1 MGWDWERGR
10 LWDGIGNG
18 DGFGTGTA
26 VGWAALAVA
35 AELWGRT
42 HRSGTRR
49 VPACPTAAPRRPWL
63 PHCTHCCPT
72 AAPQLPHG
80 ADGGPMAAPLQPH
93 GCPTAP
99 IAAPLHPLPPHSCPT
114 VPIAAPLHPLLPH
127 SAHGCPIA
135 APWRPQLH
143 PQLPHGSH
151 SCPTAPIAAPR
162 RPHSCPTAPIAAPR
176 RPLLPHCTH
185 RCPPAAPPHPHCSS
199 PISRQHSSPMA
210 IYGVHSSP
218 PPHPKPTVEVWG
230 GVVGVIP
237 VRVIPVGV
245 IPSQWLWGA
254 VCPPRP
260 TPRPTQL
267 KAVGAL
273 SAVCSPSA
281 PQCNNRAPP
290 NGSHPM
296 GAMGPIS
303 PSLQHWGWVPP
314 ISPTPWV
321 LWAP

>member
-1 MGWDWERGR
+1 MGWDWEWGR

-72 AAPQLPHG
+72 VPTAAPLRPHG
-80 ADGGPMAAPLQPH
+80 A
-93 GCPTAP
+93 
-99 IAAPLHPLPPHSCPT
+99 HSCT
-114 VPIAAPLHPLLPH
+114 
-127 SAHGCPIA
+127 
-135 APWRPQLH
+135 
-143 PQLPHGSH
+143 H
-151 SCPTAPIAAPR
+151 SCPTAPTAAPR
-162 RPHSCPTAPIAAPR
+162 HPLLPHGGPTAAPLRPQLPHCAHCRPTAPIVAPLHPSLPPCGPPTPPLQLSHLPAAQ
-176 RPLLPHCTH
+176 RPYGHLWGAFLPPPSPQTH
-185 RCPPAAPPHPHCSS
+185 RG
-199 PISRQHSSPMA
+199 
-210 IYGVHSSP
+210 GVGRGGGGNPSGGYPS
-218 PPHPKPTVEVWG
+218 
-230 GVVGVIP
+230 GVVG
-237 VRVIPVGV
+237 VIPVGV

-281 PQCNNRAPP
+281 PHCNNRALPP

>member
-1 MGWDWERGR
+1 MGGDWERGQLWDGIGNGDGFGTGMALGWDWERGQ

-72 AAPQLPHG
+72 VPTAAPLRPHGAHSCTHCCPTAPTAAPRHPLLPHG
-80 ADGGPMAAPLQPH
+80 GPTAAPLRPLPPH
-93 GCPTAP
+93 GAHCCPTAP
-99 IAAPLHPLPPHSCPT
+99 IAAPLRPPHTPT
-114 VPIAAPLHPLLPH
+114 AALP
-127 SAHGCPIA
+127 SPGSTA
-135 APWRPQLH
+135 APWPSMGCIPPPPSPQ
-143 PQLPHGSH
+143 
-151 SCPTAPIAAPR
+151 
-162 RPHSCPTAPIAAPR
+162 
-176 RPLLPHCTH
+176 TH
-185 RCPPAAPPHPHCSS
+185 RG
-199 PISRQHSSPMA
+199 
-210 IYGVHSSP
+210 GVGRGGGGNPSGGYPS
-218 PPHPKPTVEVWG
+218 
-230 GVVGVIP
+230 GVVG
-237 VRVIPVGV
+237 VIPVGV

>member
-1 MGWDWERGR
+1 MGTALALGW

-42 HRSGTRR
+42 HRSGTWR
-49 VPACPTAAPRRPWL
+49 VPACPTAAPQRPWL

-80 ADGGPMAAPLQPH
+80 ANGGPTAAP
-93 GCPTAP
+93 
-99 IAAPLHPLPPHSCPT
+99 
-114 VPIAAPLHPLLPH
+114 
-127 SAHGCPIA
+127 
-135 APWRPQLH
+135 RR
-143 PQLPHGSH
+143 PQLPHGAH
-151 SCPTAPIAAPR
+151 CCPTAPIAAPR
-162 RPHSCPTAPIAAPR
+162 LPHGAHCCPTAPIAAPQLPHGGPTAAPL
-176 RPLLPHCTH
+176 RPQLPHCAHCRPTAPIVAPLHPSLPPCGPPTPPLQLSHLPAAQRPYGHLWGAFLPPPSPQTH
-185 RCPPAAPPHPHCSS
+185 RG
-199 PISRQHSSPMA
+199 
-210 IYGVHSSP
+210 GVGRGGGGNPSGGYPS
-218 PPHPKPTVEVWG
+218 
-230 GVVGVIP
+230 GVVG
-237 VRVIPVGV
+237 VIPVGV

>member
-18 DGFGTGTA
+18 DGFGMGLGTGTA
-26 VGWAALAVA
+26 LAPGRLWDGRLWQWQRSCGAALIAQERGASRPAPQLPHGAHGCPTAPIA
-35 AELWGRT
+35 APQCPRLPHCGPMAPT
-42 HRSGTRR
+42 
-49 VPACPTAAPRRPWL
+49 AAPTAAPRLPQL
-63 PHCTHCCPT
+63 PHGTHCCPT
-72 AAPQLPHG
+72 AAPQLPHC
-80 ADGGPMAAPLQPH
+80 A
-93 GCPTAP
+93 
-99 IAAPLHPLPPHSCPT
+99 
-114 VPIAAPLHPLLPH
+114 
-127 SAHGCPIA
+127 
-135 APWRPQLH
+135 
-143 PQLPHGSH
+143 
-151 SCPTAPIAAPR
+151 
-162 RPHSCPTAPIAAPR
+162 HSCPTAPIAAPR

-199 PISRQHSSPMA
+199 PISQQHSGPMA
-210 IYGVHSSP
+210 VYGVHSSP
-218 PPHPKPTVEVWG
+218 PSPQTHRGGVGRGGGGNPSGGYPS
-230 GVVGVIP
+230 GVVG
-237 VRVIPVGV
+237 VIPVGV